1 MAALGAVG
9 GVLGIPLGIVA
20 HRLVVPAMVNAA
32 QVEIPAF
39 MLHVYPWSLLALL
52 ILAGVLIAAAGAF
65 FPARSAAHTTIAKVL
80 HNE

>member
-1 MAALGAVG
+1 
-9 GVLGIPLGIVA
+9 
-20 HRLVVPAMVNAA
+20 MVNAA